1 MFNRVNE
8 ETLWSFLQWVSWQR
22 RPDYQPCYAR
32 IGGTVGGG
40 LTRQRKPE
48 REAFLAVFSPKHCAS
63 TRLAIKKALML
74 CIKAFPCRHS
84 GEKIEGESNGWTR
97 SDWMNSIPVSPSNS
111 LNLLFG
117 IFRGCF
123 IETWTSEKNKTRRQN
138 VFGSRVVDVLEKRS
152 KV

>member
-32 IGGTVGGG
+32 IGGPVGGG

-74 CIKAFPCRHS
+74 CIKAFPCSGGRTRTYDLRVMSPTSYQLLHS
-84 GEKIEGESNGWTR
+84 ALLWDKCKRISRLKPNYIDT
-97 SDWMNSIPVSPSNS
+97 ILIT
-111 LNLLFG
+111 LNQLKNRVLG
-117 IFRGCF
+117 VFRGKSF
-123 IETWTSEKNKTRRQN
+123 
-138 VFGSRVVDVLEKRS
+138 
-152 KV
+152 